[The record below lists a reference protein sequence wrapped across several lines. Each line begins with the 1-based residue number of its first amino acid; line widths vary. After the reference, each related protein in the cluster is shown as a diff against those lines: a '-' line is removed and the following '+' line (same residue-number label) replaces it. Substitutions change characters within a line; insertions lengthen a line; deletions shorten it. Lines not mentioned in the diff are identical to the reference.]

1 MKKTATLLAAIL
13 SCGLFHHAQ
22 AQTQFWSD
30 NFEDA
35 GAPSSGLR
43 TPSVENSFSSPATR
57 YFFRTTVAGIAI
69 QNTPYTNVQ
78 GSKIW
83 AAEDIDAALTG
94 TNFGQSSNQNI
105 VWSGINIAG
114 KSGISFKGLFA
125 ANNVGANWEGTS
137 FGVDQ
142 DFMIIEY
149 RIDNGAWNK
158 IIRFYCNVILNG
170 PLALDTDSNLVGDG
184 TLLSAALTEFTANI
198 PGTGN
203 VLDIRFNCFANGATT
218 EEIAIDNFRL
228 FETVVPLPIGILSF
242 EAVQDH
248 NNAVLNWRVPRSTTQ
263 HNFTVERSADGKTFY
278 TLGDVPEHVGKD
290 DGQGNIEFRFTD
302 TKPLDKKNFY
312 RIAQKGT
319 DGLTAYSAIRLLQ
332 WGSIEPFVL
341 FPNPAG
347 DELNLVLHSVT
358 AASVQ
363 ISIVDISGKVF
374 TQETKALDAGM
385 GKYRLSLA
393 TLPAGNYQVII
404 ADQES
409 ILFRSRIV
417 RK

>member
-1 MKKTATLLAAIL
+1 MIKTATLLAAIL
-13 SCGLFHHAQ
+13 LSGLFHHAQ

-35 GAPSSGLR
+35 GAPSSGSR
-43 TPSVENSFSSPATR
+43 TPSVENSFGSPATR

-69 QNTPYTNVQ
+69 QNTPYSNVQ

-94 TNFGQSSNQNI
+94 TNFGQSSNQNLT
-105 VWSGINIAG
+105 WSGINIAG

-125 ANNVGANWEGTS
+125 ANNVGANWEGTD

-158 IIRFYCNVILNG
+158 IIGFYCNATLNG
-170 PLALDTDSNLVGDG
+170 ALTLDTNNNLIGDVPA
-184 TLLSAALTEFTANI
+184 LSAALTEFTANI
-198 PGTGN
+198 TGTGN
-203 VLDIRFNCFANGATT
+203 VLDLRFNCFANGATT
-218 EEIAIDNFRL
+218 EEIAIDNLRL
-228 FETVVPLPIGILSF
+228 FETIVPLPVGILSF

-248 NNAVLNWRVPRSTTQ
+248 NNAVLNWRVPGSTTQ
-263 HNFTVERSADGKTFY
+263 HNFTVERSTDGRTFY
-278 TLGDVPEHVGKD
+278 ALGDVPEHAGKN
-290 DGQGNIEFRFTD
+290 DGNGNIEYRFTD
-302 TKPLDKKNFY
+302 AKPLNGKNFY
-312 RIAQKGT
+312 RIAYKGA
-319 DGLTAYSAIRLLQ
+319 DGITTYSVIRLLQ

-341 FPNPAG
+341 FPNPVG
-347 DELNLVLHSVT
+347 DELNLVLHGVT

-363 ISIVDISGKVF
+363 ISIMDISGRVF
-374 TQETKALDAGM
+374 IQETKVLDAGM

-393 TLPAGNYQVII
+393 TLPAGNYQVIV
-404 ADQES
+404 ANKES

-417 RK
+417 KK

>member
-1 MKKTATLLAAIL
+1 MIKTATLLAAIL
-13 SCGLFHHAQ
+13 LSGIFHHAQ

-35 GAPSSGLR
+35 GAPSSGVR
-43 TPSVENSFSSPATR
+43 TPSVENSFGSPATR
-57 YFFRTTVAGIAI
+57 YFFRTAPAGIAI
-69 QNTPYTNVQ
+69 QNAPYSNVQ

-105 VWSGINIAG
+105 TWSGINISG
-114 KSGISFKGLFA
+114 KSGLSFKGLFA
-125 ANNVGANWEGTS
+125 ANNVGANWEGTT
-137 FGVDQ
+137 FGAEQ
-142 DFMIIEY
+142 DFMMIEY
-149 RIDNGAWNK
+149 RIDNGTWNK
-158 IIRFYCNVILNG
+158 IIRFYCNVALNG

-198 PGTGN
+198 SGTGN
-203 VLDIRFNCFANGATT
+203 VLDLRFSCFANGATT
-218 EEIAIDNFRL
+218 EELAIDNLRL
-228 FETVVPLPIGILSF
+228 FETVVPLPIDILSF
-242 EAVQDH
+242 EATQDH
-248 NNAVLNWRVPRSTTQ
+248 NNAVLNWRVPGSTTQ

-278 TLGDVPEHVGKD
+278 TLGDVQGHAGTN
-290 DGQGNIEFRFTD
+290 DGHGNIEYRFTD
-302 TKPLDKKNFY
+302 AKPLNKNNFY
-312 RIAQKGT
+312 RIAQKGA
-319 DGLTAYSAIRLLQ
+319 DGITTYSVIRLLQ
-332 WGSIEPFVL
+332 WGTAEPFVL

-347 DELNLVLHSVT
+347 DELNLVIHAVT
-358 AASVQ
+358 APFVQ
-363 ISIVDISGKVF
+363 ISIMDISGKVF
-374 TQETKALDAGM
+374 IQETKALDDGM

-417 RK
+417 KK